1 MQKNLFYRYFTILMA
16 ALVLSS
22 SIGVGLVES
31 QCMMRGKSVEL
42 VFKEKKK
49 GCKLCRT
56 SGKRTSGKE
65 AATHA
70 QQEAPVFKK
79 LHCCV
84 EKQQLKAVDFQVPV
98 AKKLEK
104 PAKDLTD
111 GHFPGVD
118 LVFLKHSL
126 SDTGDTSPAAVVSF
140 SSPYSGRSM
149 IAFVQSFLI

>member
-56 SGKRTSGKE
+56 SGKE
-65 AATHA
+65 ATKPV
-70 QQEAPVFKK
+70 QQETPVFKK

-98 AKKLEK
+98 VKQLEK
-104 PAKDLTD
+104 PAKDLAD
-111 GHFPGVD
+111 AGNRAGIDFI
-118 LVFLKHSL
+118 FRKYSL
-126 SDTGDTSPAAVVSF
+126 SDTRNTPPAAVVSF

>member
-31 QCMMRGKSVEL
+31 HCMMRGKSVEL

-49 GCKLCRT
+49 SCKLCRST
-56 SGKRTSGKE
+56 SGKK
-65 AATHA
+65 AAPPA
-70 QQEAPVFKK
+70 QQETPVFKK

-84 EKQQLKAVDFQVPV
+84 EKQQLKAVDFQVPI

-111 GHFPGVD
+111 GHFPGID
-118 LVFLKHSL
+118 LVFLKHNL

>member
-56 SGKRTSGKE
+56 SGKE
-65 AATHA
+65 AAAPARH
-70 QQEAPVFKK
+70 EAPVFKK

-98 AKKLEK
+98 AKQLEK

-111 GHFPGVD
+111 GHFPGID
-118 LVFLKHSL
+118 FIFLKHSL
-126 SDTGDTSPAAVVSF
+126 SDTGNTAPAAVVSF